1 MEHEFF
7 LAVLTIIGIDLI
19 LGGDNALIIAMASKN
34 LSAKD
39 RNRTIILGTFIAVFL
54 RICLATAAVYL
65 LTIPYLQLAGG
76 ILLLYLGYHLLV
88 EDSDS
93 KQVKSSPSM
102 WKAIRTIVLADLF
115 MSFDNVIAVA
125 GASHGNYLLVALG
138 LMVSVPVIIWGS
150 KLIYKALQKF
160 PILLYVGSALL
171 AFTGGEMIAREQKL
185 DILFESKAFLPELM
199 PFLSVLFVLLAS
211 ILYEQSIKQKEG

>member
-7 LAVLTIIGIDLI
+7 FAVITIIGIDLI

-34 LSAKD
+34 LPPKD
-39 RNRTIILGTFIAVFL
+39 RNRAIILGTFIAVLL
-54 RICLATAAVYL
+54 RICMTSVAVYL

-76 ILLLYLGYHLLV
+76 ILLLYLGYHLLI

-93 KQVKSSPSM
+93 KPVKSSFSM

-150 KLIYKALQKF
+150 KLIYKAMGKF
-160 PILLYVGSALL
+160 PVLLYVGSSLL
-171 AFTGGEMIAREQKL
+171 AYTGGEMITRERKLARFFEGQDVL
-185 DILFESKAFLPELM
+185 PVLLPILSILFVF
-199 PFLSVLFVLLAS
+199 LAS
-211 ILYEQSIKQKEG
+211 IFYEKSVNKG

>member
-7 LAVLTIIGIDLI
+7 FAVITIIGIDLI

-34 LSAKD
+34 LSNKD
-39 RNRTIILGTFIAVFL
+39 RNRAIVLGTIIAVLL
-54 RICLATAAVYL
+54 RICMTSAAVYL

-88 EDSDS
+88 EDSES
-93 KQVKSSPSM
+93 KQVKSSPSI

-125 GASHGNYLLVALG
+125 GASHGNYLLVVLG

-150 KLIYKALQKF
+150 KLIYKAMGKF
-160 PILLYVGSALL
+160 PFLIYVGSALL
-171 AFTGGEMIAREQKL
+171 AYTGGEMITRERKL
-185 DILFESKAFLPELM
+185 AQFFEGQDVLPVLL
-199 PFLSVLFVLLAS
+199 PVLSILFVLLAS
-211 ILYEQSIKQKEG
+211 IFYEQSVHKQ